1 MKAEPLFGIMINL
14 LNQEESVPPNDRTL
28 RSSEVSF
35 FFHLHLSSPISTI
48 ENTH

>member
-35 FFHLHLSSPISTI
+35 FFSIYISALQFPQ
-48 ENTH
+48 